1 MQTTTKFSLSCLLF
15 FSLIFMSGCG
25 GNDPSALVGKWVLE
39 SVAVP
44 SGATGT
50 GMRDLELHE
59 DGTAFVNGQRTTWKV
74 VSGRLAFDDGEGA
87 RYRVSG
93 STLTVWLYDPLI
105 RKTTTLTFKKLPN

>member
-15 FSLIFMSGCG
+15 FSLILMSGCG

-74 VSGRLAFDDGEGA
+74 VSGRLALDDGEGT

-93 STLTVWLYDPLI
+93 STLTIWINHPI
-105 RKTTTLTFKKLPN
+105 HKTMTLTFKKLPN